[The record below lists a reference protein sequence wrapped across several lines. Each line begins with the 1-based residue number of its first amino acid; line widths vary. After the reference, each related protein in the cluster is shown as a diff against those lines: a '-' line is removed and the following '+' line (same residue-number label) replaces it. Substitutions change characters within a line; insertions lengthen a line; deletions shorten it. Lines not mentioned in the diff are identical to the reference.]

1 MSSARNIIKD
11 GDFSSNR
18 IFGNELKYLK
28 EVLETDFRTSAY
40 GMMTDRLEKAFAKK
54 IGVKFAVGHN
64 SGTGPLHSMLESI
77 GIEPGD
83 EVIVTPL
90 TMSAPTYAI
99 IAAGGTPVYA
109 DIDPESFNI
118 SPESIEKLI
127 TPKTKAISAVA
138 LYGLPC
144 DVDKILAI
152 AKKHSLF
159 VYEDN
164 AQCMMGTYK
173 GKFSGSLAHGASFSF
188 QRLKHLTS
196 GEGGMFTTNDEDL
209 ANKVRRQTS
218 LGYANVGS
226 NKGAITKMELQDPSY
241 DRHISFGF
249 KSRLPELCA
258 AVALAQLENSE
269 KLIDIRLKSAEIWEE
284 VISTCDW
291 LIPQKASADHKN
303 VYWSYAVRIDHPKIT
318 WNMFRD
324 EFVKMGGDGIYA
336 AWKLSYQE
344 PVLQNPSNIGW
355 RSRLISAERLADYKR
370 KDLCPV
376 AENYQPKILAFK
388 TDYWNINDAYKQ
400 AEILKKLIK
409 QF

>member
-1 MSSARNIIKD
+1 MDYK
-11 GDFSSNR
+11 SNR

-40 GMMTDRLEKAFAKK
+40 GLMTDRLEKAFAKK
-54 IGVKFAVGHN
+54 IGVNYAIGHN
-64 SGTGPLHSMLESI
+64 SGTTPLHSMLESI

-83 EVIVTPL
+83 EVIVSPL

-99 IAAGGTPVYA
+99 MQAGGTPVYA

-118 SPESIEKLI
+118 SSESIEKNI
-127 TPKTKAISAVA
+127 TPKTKAISAIA

-144 DVDKILAI
+144 DFDKIMNI
-152 AKKHSLF
+152 AKKNSLF

-173 GKFSGSLAHGASFSF
+173 NKFSGSLAHGASFSF
-188 QRLKHLTS
+188 QRLKHITC
-196 GEGGMFTTNDEDL
+196 GEGGMFTTNDKNL
-209 ANKVRRQTS
+209 AEKVRRQTT
-218 LGYANVGS
+218 LGYANIAS
-226 NKGAITKMELQDPSY
+226 TKGAVTKMELQDPNY

-269 KLIDIRLKSAEIWEE
+269 KLINIRLKSAQIWDE
-284 VISTCDW
+284 VIYTCDW
-291 LIPQKASADHKN
+291 LIPQKGSKDHKN
-303 VYWSYAVRIDHPKIT
+303 VYWSYAVRIDHPKVT
-318 WNMFRD
+318 WNQFRD

-344 PVLQNPSNIGW
+344 PLLQDPANIGW
-355 RSRLISAERLADYKR
+355 RSRLISEERLLSYQR
-370 KDLCPV
+370 KGLCPV
-376 AENYQPKILAFK
+376 AEDYQPKILAFK
-388 TDYWNINDAYKQ
+388 TDYWNVDEAYKQ
-400 AEILKKLIK
+400 AEILKKVIK
-409 QF
+409 LF

>member
-1 MSSARNIIKD
+1 MDYK
-11 GDFSSNR
+11 SNR

-54 IGVKFAVGHN
+54 IGVKYAVGHN
-64 SGTGPLHSMLESI
+64 SGTTPLHSMLESI

-83 EVIVTPL
+83 EVIVSPL

-99 IAAGGTPVYA
+99 LHAGGTPVFA

-118 SPESIEKLI
+118 SAESIEKLI
-127 TPKTKAISAVA
+127 TPKTKAISAIA

-144 DVDKILAI
+144 DFDKILKI
-152 AKKHSLF
+152 ANKHSLF

-173 GKFSGSLAHGASFSF
+173 NKFSGSLAHGASFSF
-188 QRLKHLTS
+188 QRLKHLTC
-196 GEGGMFTTNDEDL
+196 GEGGMFTTNDENL
-209 ANKVRRQTS
+209 AQKVRRQTT
-218 LGYANVGS
+218 LGYANIAS
-226 NKGAITKMELQDPSY
+226 TKGAVTKGELQNPDY

-269 KLIDIRLKSAEIWEE
+269 KLIDIRLKSAKIFDE
-284 VISTCDW
+284 VVSKCDW
-291 LIPQKASADHKN
+291 LIPQKASKDHKH
-303 VYWSYAVRIDHPKIT
+303 VYWSYAVRINNPKIT
-318 WNMFRD
+318 WTQFRD
-324 EFVKMGGDGIYA
+324 EFTKNGGDGIYA

-344 PVLQNPSNIGW
+344 PLLQDPDKIGW
-355 RSRLISAERLADYKR
+355 RSRLISKERLSSYKN
-370 KDLCPV
+370 KGLCPT
-376 AENYQPKILAFK
+376 AEDYQPKILAFK
-388 TDYWNINDAYKQ
+388 TDYWNIEEANKQ
-400 AEILKKLIK
+400 AKILDKVIK
-409 QF
+409 SF